1 MLLVER
7 WDPEFASWGTP
18 YTYSLVERQH
28 IPNFQGDLVSQKDP
42 PHRGMALACMDFM
55 HQDSTPVLFPAT
67 APPLIHEL
75 RLAFE
80 GRMLGF
86 YKDLQGIPAV
96 YSSDGLERTSKVHF
110 THGSL
115 DVAAVFSHVQGRFT
129 QLIARDA
136 AELSDERPSYTISI
150 FL

>member
-1 MLLVER
+1 
-7 WDPEFASWGTP
+7 
-18 YTYSLVERQH
+18 
-28 IPNFQGDLVSQKDP
+28 
-42 PHRGMALACMDFM
+42 M
-55 HQDSTPVLFPAT
+55 HYMRQDSTPVLFPAT
-67 APPLIHEL
+67 APPFIHEL

-86 YKDLQGIPAV
+86 YKDLQGIPV
-96 YSSDGLERTSKVHF
+96 DYTSDGLERTSHVHF
-110 THGSL
+110 THGTL

-136 AELSDERPSYTISI
+136 SEHSNERPSYTISI

>member
-1 MLLVER
+1 MTLV
-7 WDPEFASWGTP
+7 
-18 YTYSLVERQH
+18 
-28 IPNFQGDLVSQKDP
+28 
-42 PHRGMALACMDFM
+42 CMVFM
-55 HQDSTPVLFPAT
+55 HQESTPVYIPAT
-67 APPLIHEL
+67 APPFIDDL

-86 YKDLQGIPAV
+86 YKDLQGIPVV
-96 YSSDGLERTSKVHF
+96 YTSDGLERTSHVHF
-110 THGSL
+110 THGTL

-136 AELSDERPSYTISI
+136 SERSADRPSYTISI